1 MDSNVTM
8 KRSIKGMQIPKCAI
22 EEIEKN
28 MTVKDAIKI
37 LKNVSIN
44 TEAK

>member
-1 MDSNVTM
+1 M
-8 KRSIKGMQIPKCAI
+8 KRSIKGMQIPKYTV

-28 MTVKDAIKI
+28 MIVEDAIKM